1 MPASATLDLGP
12 LEYMGTFGPCDLE
25 SALPA
30 VLALLLVESK
40 NAFRSG
46 GYRGGTPWAPRMNPN
61 IPAILTALGEGS
73 SGWRSRWGQ
82 PMPVLRGT
90 GRLGQS
96 ITGRVDIAGKAV
108 EWGTNVEYAGTHQE
122 GGSVTL
128 PGAGRNSK
136 NPKVRPNLVKLL
148 KSKPELKGDL
158 SFLFGMDAVTF
169 KIRKRPVVEMT
180 PAIMADVKRKMLEYR
195 LGAKD

>member
-1 MPASATLDLGP
+1 MPATATLDLGP
-12 LEYMGTFGPCDLE
+12 MEYMGEFGPVDLE
-25 SALPA
+25 AALPA
-30 VLALLLVESK
+30 VLALLLSESK
-40 NAFRSG
+40 QAFRMG
-46 GYRGGTPWAPRMNPN
+46 GYRGGTGWAPRMNPN

-82 PMPVLRGT
+82 STPALRGT

-96 ITGRVDIAGKAV
+96 ITGRVDVPGKAV

-128 PGAGRNSK
+128 PGAGRQSP

-158 SFLFGMDAVTF
+158 SFLFGMNTVTF
-169 KIRKRPVVEMT
+169 KIRKRPVVELT
-180 PAIMADVKRKMLEYR
+180 PAIMADVKRKMLEFR